1 MFIKVFGEKIGTKE
15 YYFSQNSM
23 MPLRY
28 SICKKSVLKTFRDL
42 TKNIEKSPQF
52 ILFEELIAI
61 SIMIEGNFKFVNLP
75 YSFRLQHPNRYLTSS
90 NYDKN
95 TLEYEFKK
103 KIFKKK
109 LKFNIAKVI
118 EQKYKIKIKGKI
130 LLILI
135 FFSQITKTK

>member
-1 MFIKVFGEKIGTKE
+1 
-15 YYFSQNSM
+15 M
-23 MPLRY
+23 MPLCY
-28 SICKKSVLKTFRDL
+28 SICKKSVLKTFCDL

-52 ILFEELIAI
+52 ILFEELLAI

-103 KIFKKK
+103 
-109 LKFNIAKVI
+109 NI
-118 EQKYKIKIKGKI
+118 
-130 LLILI
+130 
-135 FFSQITKTK
+135 